1 MADAV
6 AKPEFQFIAGRLCLD
21 FANTVDYRNSPQEVD
36 QLNTCAD
43 VIAWAEQAGIV
54 SGAEA
59 QQMKRAAKNESSAET
74 ALRHALTLREAI
86 FEIISAAVNRTPA
99 PEMPVHFLNRTLRD
113 AGGQRIL
120 TAGKDGFTWK
130 WNAPAGHLEWI
141 LWPVA
146 QDAGELLTSDDL
158 ARVRECSAED
168 CGWLFMD
175 RSKNRSR
182 RWCEMR
188 NCGNRDKARR
198 YYERARAQINSH
210 RR

>member
-54 SGAEA
+54 SGDEA
-59 QQMKRAAKNESSAET
+59 QQMKRAAKNGSSAET

-120 TAGKDGFTWK
+120 TAGKDRFTWK
-130 WNAPAGHLEWI
+130 WNAPARHLESI

-146 QDAGELLTSDDL
+146 QDAAELLTSDEL
-158 ARVRECSAED
+158 SRVHKCSAED

-175 RSKNRSR
+175 RSKNQSR
-182 RWCEMR
+182 RWCEMK

-198 YYERARAQINSH
+198 YYER
-210 RR
+210 

>member
-1 MADAV
+1 MTDA
-6 AKPEFQFIAGRLCLD
+6 APKSDFQFVAGRLCLD
-21 FANTVDYRNSPQEVD
+21 FANTVDYRNSPQELD
-36 QLNTCAD
+36 QLNPYED

-54 SGAEA
+54 SEA
-59 QQMKRAAKNESSAET
+59 DARKMKQAAKNEMSAET

-86 FEIISAAVNRTPA
+86 YEIVSAAVNREPW

-120 TAGKDGFTWK
+120 AAGKDRFTWK
-130 WNAPAGHLEWI
+130 WNAPAGHLESI

-146 QDAGELLTSDDL
+146 QDAAELLTSDEL
-158 ARVRECSAED
+158 SRVHKCSAED

-175 RSKNRSR
+175 RSKNQSR
-182 RWCEMR
+182 RWCEMK

-198 YYERARAQINSH
+198 YYERVRAAD
-210 RR
+210 